1 MKKAVLSLFLFYA
14 AAGIQA
20 QTDRDACWLNAAT
33 GAWEWGFFKDFAVHD
48 ARQWQYAAVKEGRK
62 KTAVTL
68 RSGKETLQLEIRY
81 RNDSVCTIAVND
93 GKAQTYR
100 LWDSAKGILS
110 YLPADD
116 TPPQPCS
123 YREDS
128 VTLCGYLPSM
138 EHATFTC
145 SMPQLTEYPKFQT
158 QTDSLGRFRLR
169 FPAFGP
175 AQALCRIAGHTFTL
189 LLNPEQDYYL
199 YMDGRSPIL
208 MGEDAR
214 TSNELLAVGMNL
226 DVFSPTERDIHSVD
240 NRTCLDEVRHELA
253 RRERQLDSLI
263 GKHPNLSRRY
273 RTLKEEE
280 IRYSALHR
288 LAYQRYNLSDF
299 GEKRLSPEIVRAI
312 DSLCHTIPPVPYTI
326 FPDYHGFLQQSVY
339 YQYQQFLVRFAVM
352 IDLEKLQQVLPW
364 QEDLHLPD
372 TLLQLIDRTVDM
384 GRKFSR
390 DNPDDSM
397 AMQAYNENH
406 FKIAR
411 EIHQFPEFRE
421 RVPQIIGNAELLRY
435 QELLASSTWT
445 RFQKDLAGT
454 LMAWEALERDHTPF
468 PEPLM
473 RETMAHIQTPVLR
486 EAVARRQD
494 FYTRQLQTPFDY
506 QGSLKS
512 NDIVAGLTDGNEILQ
527 RILAPYRGK
536 VVYADIWGG
545 WCGPCKGHMRDFVP
559 AIKEAMKGRDVVF
572 LYLANRTPDDAW
584 RQIIKEYGSVGAQT
598 VHYNLPGTQQE
609 AVENILLNGG
619 YPSYAIFDK
628 AGRLVT
634 KNAPRPNEKDK
645 LIQALKEQ
653 LSQKE

>member
-33 GAWEWGFFKDFAVHD
+33 GAWEWGFFKDFAVHG
-48 ARQWQYAAVKEGRK
+48 ARQWQYTSVKEGRK

-116 TPPQPCS
+116 TLPQPCS

-128 VTLCGYLPSM
+128 VTLCGYLPGM

-175 AQALCRIAGHTFTL
+175 AQALCRIAERTFTL
-189 LLNPEQDYYL
+189 LFSPEQDYYL
-199 YMDGRSPIL
+199 YMNGRTPIL

-214 TSNELLAVGMNL
+214 TSNELLAIGMNL

-240 NRTCLDEVRHELA
+240 NRTCLDEVRHELT

-288 LAYQRYNLSDF
+288 LAYQHHNLSDF
-299 GEKRLSPEIVRAI
+299 GEKRLSPEIIQAI
-312 DSLCHTIPPVPYTI
+312 DSLCHAIPPVPYTI

-339 YQYQQFLVRFAVM
+339 YQYQQFIGRFAVT
-352 IDLEKLQQVLPW
+352 IDLEKLQQV
-364 QEDLHLPD
+364 
-372 TLLQLIDRTVDM
+372 
-384 GRKFSR
+384 
-390 DNPDDSM
+390 
-397 AMQAYNENH
+397 
-406 FKIAR
+406 
-411 EIHQFPEFRE
+411 
-421 RVPQIIGNAELLRY
+421 
-435 QELLASSTWT
+435 
-445 RFQKDLAGT
+445 
-454 LMAWEALERDHTPF
+454 
-468 PEPLM
+468 
-473 RETMAHIQTPVLR
+473 
-486 EAVARRQD
+486 
-494 FYTRQLQTPFDY
+494 
-506 QGSLKS
+506 
-512 NDIVAGLTDGNEILQ
+512 
-527 RILAPYRGK
+527 
-536 VVYADIWGG
+536 
-545 WCGPCKGHMRDFVP
+545 
-559 AIKEAMKGRDVVF
+559 
-572 LYLANRTPDDAW
+572 
-584 RQIIKEYGSVGAQT
+584 
-598 VHYNLPGTQQE
+598 
-609 AVENILLNGG
+609 
-619 YPSYAIFDK
+619 
-628 AGRLVT
+628 
-634 KNAPRPNEKDK
+634 
-645 LIQALKEQ
+645 
-653 LSQKE
+653 

>member
-68 RSGKETLQLEIRY
+68 RSGKETLQLEIRQ

-390 DNPDDSM
+390 DNPADSM

-421 RVPQIIGNAELLRY
+421 RVPQIIG
-435 QELLASSTWT
+435 
-445 RFQKDLAGT
+445 
-454 LMAWEALERDHTPF
+454 
-468 PEPLM
+468 
-473 RETMAHIQTPVLR
+473 I
-486 EAVARRQD
+486 
-494 FYTRQLQTPFDY
+494 
-506 QGSLKS
+506 
-512 NDIVAGLTDGNEILQ
+512 
-527 RILAPYRGK
+527 
-536 VVYADIWGG
+536 
-545 WCGPCKGHMRDFVP
+545 C
-559 AIKEAMKGRDVVF
+559 
-572 LYLANRTPDDAW
+572 
-584 RQIIKEYGSVGAQT
+584 
-598 VHYNLPGTQQE
+598 
-609 AVENILLNGG
+609 
-619 YPSYAIFDK
+619 
-628 AGRLVT
+628 
-634 KNAPRPNEKDK
+634 
-645 LIQALKEQ
+645 
-653 LSQKE
+653 